1 MIIKVHVII
10 DTDACFSGC
19 LICIWIYILIAVGG
33 LIATTM
39 NTVMNNYQTLH
50 IMGMVS
56 GITNSAITAFL
67 GGDDVQISEA
77 FIKGYMT
84 GFGIGAVMYV
94 VAAYEIMTI
103 AEMCM
108 LMAASNTVMSVV
120 LAFVAASSG
129 NTKAVLVYGTLSVLS
144 FYTFCKLYNAN
155 CTVDIV
161 GNKGSVRV
169 EFDNSDPYSPKL
181 NGEKVNA
188 GTPYETGADGEN
200 YVAEQLGMDHNT
212 TKVPVNGRNRIPDF
226 YDAEQRLVVEVKNVE
241 KLSYTSQLRDYVQ
254 IAQER
259 GTVLTLY
266 VRKNTTFTGPL
277 QYAIDQGL
285 IELEYFPW

>member
-50 IMGMVS
+50 IMGMIS

-200 YVAEQLGMDHNT
+200 YVAEQLGTSGFKLRMYSWCLILSERT
-212 TKVPVNGRNRIPDF
+212 TVISCVMPARIKSACKVFSFWVRRPAR
-226 YDAEQRLVVEVKNVE
+226 QRLS
-241 KLSYTSQLRDYVQ
+241 LM
-254 IAQER
+254 
-259 GTVLTLY
+259 
-266 VRKNTTFTGPL
+266 
-277 QYAIDQGL
+277 
-285 IELEYFPW
+285 